1 MPAPSGQC
9 QGTPGREY
17 REGTRKPL
25 TVVGI
30 VLIVLGVIALAYQG
44 ISYTTTEKVIDIGP
58 LKVEAKKEKTIPL
71 PPILGGVA
79 VAAGVVLL
87 IAGARRR

>member
-1 MPAPSGQC
+1 MAY
-9 QGTPGREY
+9 GRMV
-17 REGTRKPL
+17 EGTMKPL
-25 TVVGI
+25 TIVGI

-44 ISYTTTEKVIDIGP
+44 ISYTTTEKVVDIGP
-58 LKVEAKKEKTIPL
+58 IKVESKKEKTIPL

-87 IAGARRR
+87 IAGARSR